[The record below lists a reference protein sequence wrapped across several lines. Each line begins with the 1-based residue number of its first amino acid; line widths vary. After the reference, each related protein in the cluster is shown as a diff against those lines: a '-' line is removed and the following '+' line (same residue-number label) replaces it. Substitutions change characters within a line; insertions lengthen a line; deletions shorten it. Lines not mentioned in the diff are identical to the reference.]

1 MSRVKD
7 IENNKW
13 RVIHSTRGRKNRQ
26 PRKESSVKRIIKK
39 IIKLRVIGYIVIGIS
54 LWKLNEDIN
63 QLSLQMFLLILF
75 TELQSRGVSK
85 QEIDSLKEELNLSHI
100 DTPQYSQRE
109 ELRRNALHIQEEK
122 DARKSKQDIE
132 ENYNLDYRIKDSQ
145 SHSNELD

>member
-7 IENNKW
+7 IENNKFK
-13 RVIHSTRGRKNRQ
+13 VLISTRGRKNRQ

-39 IIKLRVIGYIVIGIS
+39 IIKWRVIGYIVIGVS
-54 LWKLNEDIN
+54 LWKLHQDIN
-63 QLSLQMFLLILF
+63 QLSIQMFLLILF

-109 ELRRNALHIQEEK
+109 ELRRNALHRQEER

-132 ENYNLDYRIKDSQ
+132 ENYNL
-145 SHSNELD
+145 

>member
-13 RVIHSTRGRKNRQ
+13 RVIHSTRGRKNRV
-26 PRKESSVKRIIKK
+26 PKESSVKRIIKK
-39 IIKLRVIGYIVIGIS
+39 IIQWRVIGYIVIGIS

-85 QEIDSLKEELNLSHI
+85 QEIDSLKEELNLMHI
-100 DTPQYSQRE
+100 ETPQYEDRK
-109 ELRRNALHIQEEK
+109 ELRREALHRQEEK

-132 ENYNLDYRIKDSQ
+132 KNYNPRTR
-145 SHSNELD
+145 

>member
-7 IENNKW
+7 IENNKFK
-13 RVIHSTRGRKNRQ
+13 VLISTRGRKNRQ

-39 IIKLRVIGYIVIGIS
+39 IIKWRVIGYIVIGVS
-54 LWKLNEDIN
+54 LWKLHQDIN
-63 QLSLQMFLLILF
+63 QLSIQMFLLILF

-85 QEIDSLKEELNLSHI
+85 QEIDSLKEELNLTHI

-109 ELRRNALHIQEEK
+109 ELRRNALHRQEER

-132 ENYNLDYRIKDSQ
+132 ENYNPRTR
-145 SHSNELD
+145 

>member
-132 ENYNLDYRIKDSQ
+132 ENYNLD
-145 SHSNELD
+145 

>member
-7 IENNKW
+7 IENNKFK
-13 RVIHSTRGRKNRQ
+13 VLISTRGRKNRQ

-39 IIKLRVIGYIVIGIS
+39 IIKWRVIGYIVIGVS
-54 LWKLNEDIN
+54 LWKLHQDIN
-63 QLSLQMFLLILF
+63 QLSIQMFLLILF

-100 DTPQYSQRE
+100 DTPQYEDRK
-109 ELRRNALHIQEEK
+109 ELRRNALHRQEEK

-132 ENYNLDYRIKDSQ
+132 ENYNL
-145 SHSNELD
+145 

>member
-13 RVIHSTRGRKNRQ
+13 RVIHSTRGRKNRV
-26 PRKESSVKRIIKK
+26 PKESSVKRVIKK
-39 IIKLRVIGYIVIGIS
+39 IIQWRLIGYIVIGIS

-85 QEIDSLKEELNLSHI
+85 QEIDSLKEELNLTHI
-100 DTPQYSQRE
+100 EEPQYEDRK
-109 ELRRNALHIQEEK
+109 ELRRNALHKQEEK
-122 DARKSKQDIE
+122 DSLKAKESIE
-132 ENYNLDYRIKDSQ
+132 KNYPR
-145 SHSNELD
+145 

>member
-13 RVIHSTRGRKNRQ
+13 RVIHSTRGRKNRV
-26 PRKESSVKRIIKK
+26 PKESSVKRVIKK
-39 IIKLRVIGYIVIGIS
+39 IIQWRVIGYIVIGIS

-85 QEIDSLKEELNLSHI
+85 QEIDSLKEELNLTHI
-100 DTPQYSQRE
+100 EEPQYEDR
-109 ELRRNALHIQEEK
+109 
-122 DARKSKQDIE
+122 
-132 ENYNLDYRIKDSQ
+132 
-145 SHSNELD
+145 